1 MADWKASL
9 WLDWYWGPRALQR
22 SWVWKREMAYAAGP
36 CRAEWRR
43 PRPPE
48 EVDKEACSQASGDK
62 GPVHTDSRQWRISLS
77 KLAEAWVMEAGGVTR
92 VEKLNL
98 HQEAQS
104 RRSNKPV

>member
-1 MADWKASL
+1 MVGLVLGIQSIAKELGVEEGD
-9 WLDWYWGPRALQR
+9 GICGRAVSGR
-22 SWVWKREMAYAAGP
+22 V
-36 CRAEWRR
+36 AER

-62 GPVHTDSRQWRISLS
+62 GPVHMDSRQWRISLS

>member
-1 MADWKASL
+1 VVGLVVGVQSIAKEVRVEE
-9 WLDWYWGPRALQR
+9 GPAVSGR
-22 SWVWKREMAYAAGP
+22 V
-36 CRAEWRR
+36 AET
-43 PRPPE
+43 RPPE

-62 GPVHTDSRQWRISLS
+62 GPVHMDSRQWRISLS